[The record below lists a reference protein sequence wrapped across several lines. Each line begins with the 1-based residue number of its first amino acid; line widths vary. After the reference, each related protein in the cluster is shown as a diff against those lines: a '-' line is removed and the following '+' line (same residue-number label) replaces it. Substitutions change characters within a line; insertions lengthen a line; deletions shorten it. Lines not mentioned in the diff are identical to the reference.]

1 MIMRIGLA
9 AIGLMVCALSVQ
21 AKDIGTF
28 GMTYRIAERDALAEI
43 EERARQ
49 VDWRKVLDKRKV
61 ENFQGPPD
69 RVRLP
74 RTKRNRSFPVDMTYT
89 TEIDVPD
96 GKGGILYPKGYTFNP
111 LDYVTY
117 PKTLVVIDGTD
128 PELVKWFAASE
139 YDKRLDVMLLL
150 TEGSFGSVSKKIS
163 RPLFYADRKIVERLK
178 LQAVPS
184 VVRQKGRA
192 MEVLEIFIPPV
203 SGNTIRRKGGKHATV
218 HSER

>member
-1 MIMRIGLA
+1 MIMRTGLA
-9 AIGLMVCALSVQ
+9 AIALLMCALSVQ

-49 VDWRKVLDKRKV
+49 VDWHKVLDKRKV

-74 RTKRNRSFPVDMTYT
+74 RVKRNRSFPVDMTYT

-128 PELVKWFAASE
+128 PEQVKWFAASE
-139 YDKRLDVMLLL
+139 YDKRLDVTLLL

-163 RPLFYADRKIVERLK
+163 RPLFYADRKMVDRFKLK
-178 LQAVPS
+178 AVPS
-184 VVRQKGRA
+184 VIRQNGRFI
-192 MEVLEIFIPPV
+192 EVAEVKLPIGQTKV
-203 SGNTIRRKGGKHATV
+203 AGKAQHYRKGAP
-218 HSER
+218 

>member
-1 MIMRIGLA
+1 MTIRIGLA
-9 AIGLMVCALSVQ
+9 AIGLMVCVASAQ
-21 AKDIGTF
+21 AKELGTF

-43 EERARQ
+43 EERAKQ
-49 VDWRKVLDKRKV
+49 VDWHKVLDKRKV

-74 RTKRNRSFPVDMTYT
+74 RAKRNRNFPVDMTYT

-117 PKTLVVIDGTD
+117 PKTLVVIDGAD
-128 PELVKWFAASE
+128 AEQVKWFAASE
-139 YDKRLDVMLLL
+139 YDKRLDVTLLL
-150 TEGSFGSVSKKIS
+150 TEGSFGAVSKKIS

-184 VVRQKGRA
+184 VVRQKGRM
-192 MEVLEIFIPPV
+192 MEVTEVKLTKVTSTPTQ
-203 SGNTIRRKGGKHATV
+203 GRKG
-218 HSER
+218 SP

>member
-1 MIMRIGLA
+1 MIRCSG
-9 AIGLMVCALSVQ
+9 VALISLLLGVSSVQ
-21 AKDIGTF
+21 AKELGTF

-43 EERARQ
+43 EERAKQ
-49 VDWRKVLDKRKV
+49 VDWHKVLDKRKV

-74 RTKRNRSFPVDMTYT
+74 RAKRNRSFPVDMTYT

-96 GKGGILYPKGYTFNP
+96 GKGGVLYPKGYTFNP

-128 PELVKWFAASE
+128 PEQVKWFAASE
-139 YDKRLDVMLLL
+139 YDKRLDVTLLL
-150 TEGSFGSVSKKIS
+150 SEGSFGAVSKRIS

-178 LQAVPS
+178 LKAVPS
-184 VVRQKGRA
+184 VVRQNGRM
-192 MEVLEIFIPPV
+192 MEVNEVKLPTTQAKV
-203 SGNTIRRKGGKHATV
+203 NGKTV
-218 HSER
+218 HDRKRTP

>member
-1 MIMRIGLA
+1 MIRHTG
-9 AIGLMVCALSVQ
+9 VALIALLLGVSSAH
-21 AKDIGTF
+21 AKELGTF

-43 EERARQ
+43 EERAKQ
-49 VDWRKVLDKRKV
+49 VDWHKVLDKRKV

-74 RTKRNRSFPVDMTYT
+74 RAKRNRSFPVDMTYT

-117 PKTLVVIDGTD
+117 PKTLVVIDGSD
-128 PELVKWFAASE
+128 PEQVKWFAASE
-139 YDKRLDVMLLL
+139 YDKRLDVTLLL
-150 TEGSFGSVSKKIS
+150 TGGSFGAVSKRIS

-184 VVRQKGRA
+184 VVRQKGRM
-192 MEVLEIFIPPV
+192 MEVTEVKLTKIIGTPAH
-203 SGNTIRRKGGKHATV
+203 GRKG
-218 HSER
+218 SP

>member
-1 MIMRIGLA
+1 MTKRIGLA
-9 AIGLMVCALSVQ
+9 AIGLMVCVSSAQ
-21 AKDIGTF
+21 AKELGTF
-28 GMTYRIAERDALAEI
+28 GMTYWIAERDALAEI
-43 EERARQ
+43 EERAKQ
-49 VDWRKVLDKRKV
+49 VDWHKVLDKRKV

-74 RTKRNRSFPVDMTYT
+74 RAKRNRSFPVDMTYT

-128 PELVKWFAASE
+128 PEQVKWFATSE
-139 YDKRLDVMLLL
+139 YDKRIDVTLLL
-150 TEGSFGSVSKKIS
+150 TGGSFGAVSKRIS

-184 VVRQKGRA
+184 VVRQKGRI
-192 MEVLEIFIPPV
+192 MEVTEVKLTKGIGTPAQ
-203 SGNTIRRKGGKHATV
+203 GRKG
-218 HSER
+218 SP

>member
-1 MIMRIGLA
+1 MIKRTGLA
-9 AIGLMVCALSVQ
+9 VIALVLCVTSAQ
-21 AKDIGTF
+21 AKELGTF
-28 GMTYRIAERDALAEI
+28 GMTYRIVERDALAEI

-49 VDWRKVLDKRKV
+49 VDWQKVLDKRKV
-61 ENFQGPPD
+61 ENYQGPTD

-74 RTKRNRSFPVDMTYT
+74 RAKRSRSFPVDMTYT

-128 PELVKWFAASE
+128 PEQVKWFAASE
-139 YDKRLDVMLLL
+139 YDKRLDVTLLL
-150 TEGSFGSVSKKIS
+150 TEGSFGTVSKRIS

-178 LQAVPS
+178 LKAAPS
-184 VVRQKGRA
+184 VIRQKGLV
-192 MEVLEIFIPPV
+192 MEVTEVKLPV
-203 SGNTIRRKGGKHATV
+203 GQTKTTIKAQHDRKGAP
-218 HSER
+218 

>member
-1 MIMRIGLA
+1 MIRHTG
-9 AIGLMVCALSVQ
+9 VALIALLLGVSSVH
-21 AKDIGTF
+21 AKELGTF

-43 EERARQ
+43 EERTKQ
-49 VDWRKVLDKRKV
+49 VDWNKVLDKRKV

-74 RTKRNRSFPVDMTYT
+74 HAKRNRSFPVDMTYT

-128 PELVKWFAASE
+128 PEQVKWFAASE
-139 YDKRLDVMLLL
+139 YDKRLDVTLLL
-150 TEGSFGSVSKKIS
+150 TEGSFGPISKRIS

-184 VVRQKGRA
+184 VVRQKGRM
-192 MEVLEIFIPPV
+192 MEVTEVKLTKVIGTPAQ
-203 SGNTIRRKGGKHATV
+203 GRKVAP
-218 HSER
+218 

>member
-1 MIMRIGLA
+1 MIRYSG
-9 AIGLMVCALSVQ
+9 VALISLLLGVSSVQ
-21 AKDIGTF
+21 AKELGSF

-43 EERARQ
+43 EERAKQ
-49 VDWRKVLDKRKV
+49 VDWHKVLDKRKV

-74 RTKRNRSFPVDMTYT
+74 RAKRNRSFPVDMTYT

-96 GKGGILYPKGYTFNP
+96 GKGGVLYPKGYTFNP

-128 PELVKWFAASE
+128 PEQVKWFAASE
-139 YDKRLDVMLLL
+139 YDKRLDVTLLL
-150 TEGSFGSVSKKIS
+150 SEGSFGAVSKRIS

-178 LQAVPS
+178 LKAVPS
-184 VVRQKGRA
+184 VVRQNGRM
-192 MEVLEIFIPPV
+192 MEVNEVKLPTTQAKV
-203 SGNTIRRKGGKHATV
+203 NGKTV
-218 HSER
+218 HDRKRTP

>member
-1 MIMRIGLA
+1 MIMRTGLA
-9 AIGLMVCALSVQ
+9 AIGLVVCVSSVQ
-21 AKDIGTF
+21 AKELGTF
-28 GMTYRIAERDALAEI
+28 GMTYRIAELDALAEI
-43 EERARQ
+43 EERAKQ
-49 VDWRKVLDKRKV
+49 VDWYKVLDKRKV

-74 RTKRNRSFPVDMTYT
+74 RARQNRRFPVDMTYT

-128 PELVKWFAASE
+128 PEQVKWFAASE
-139 YDKRLDVMLLL
+139 YDKRLDVTLLL
-150 TEGSFGSVSKKIS
+150 TEGSFGTVSKRIS

-184 VVRQKGRA
+184 VVRQKGR
-192 MEVLEIFIPPV
+192 MMDVTEVKLIKAIGTPAQ
-203 SGNTIRRKGGKHATV
+203 GRKG
-218 HSER
+218 SP

>member
-1 MIMRIGLA
+1 MIRHTG
-9 AIGLMVCALSVQ
+9 VALIALLLGVSSAH
-21 AKDIGTF
+21 AKELGTF

-43 EERARQ
+43 EERAKH
-49 VDWRKVLDKRKV
+49 VDWHKVLDKRKV

-74 RTKRNRSFPVDMTYT
+74 RAKRNRNFPVDMTYT

-128 PELVKWFAASE
+128 PEQVKWFAASE
-139 YDKRLDVMLLL
+139 YDKRLDVTLLL
-150 TEGSFGSVSKKIS
+150 TEGSFGTVSKRIS

-178 LQAVPS
+178 LKAAPS
-184 VVRQKGRA
+184 VIRQKGRG
-192 MEVLEIFIPPV
+192 MEVTEVKLPV
-203 SGNTIRRKGGKHATV
+203 SQTKTTVKAQHDRKGTP
-218 HSER
+218 